1 MVAHLHDAAT
11 TLKIEGCNSG
21 YVYHEFYYHMQC
33 TKTTTLEKYDLT
45 EADISY
51 LEDMVHVLL
60 PFKVAQEA
68 LEGDKYVTP

>member
-1 MVAHLHDAAT
+1 MF
-11 TLKIEGCNSG
+11 
-21 YVYHEFYYHMQC
+21 YHEFYYHMQC